1 MHSWPQEE
9 GDSYRRLGRAL
20 EKYVLGADWP
30 WLWVSPGAD
39 LRHGPTSANERS
51 QKSTC
56 VSLNRKLPLD
66 PSHSQQI
73 SRTNIKIQFLPNSN
87 NFLSQYLSS
96 LIKDTTCQILSEKL
110 PTYRFI
116 LATSSGSINPGF
128 VATENLCSRAYF
140 HILGNIFWGDIS
152 KWLIFWRKI

>member
-56 VSLNRKLPLD
+56 VSLNRKLALD

-73 SRTNIKIQFLPNSN
+73 SRKNINMQLLPNSN
-87 NFLSQYLSS
+87 SPSFDFLSQYLYIN
-96 LIKDTTCQILSEKL
+96 IKLVRYNLRNCQHIDWSWLFPRDQSIQDL
-110 PTYRFI
+110 WRRR
-116 LATSSGSINPGF
+116 TS
-128 VATENLCSRAYF
+128 VAEL
-140 HILGNIFWGDIS
+140 ILGNIFWGDIS
-152 KWLIFWRKI
+152 KWLMFGRKI